1 MNILGVL
8 ASSPTAFRGE
18 GMIHENESLIG
29 ELSVQALEGGRAVLL
44 RYTATLLTG
53 NVAHSESTLLG
64 TGPDGKLCLWPV
76 MSELPMVLPH
86 TEVINKTESEN
97 YTLAVFGS
105 GAREA
110 SGKFREGLSIQV
122 NSDGSLVYAHAW
134 GLPGGNFEHRSS
146 CSMVP
151 SVAPRSSGAPAAGH

>member
-1 MNILGVL
+1 MTILGVL
-8 ASSPTAFRGE
+8 ASGPTAFRGE
-18 GMIHENESLIG
+18 GANHEKESFIG
-29 ELSVQALEGGRAVLL
+29 ELKVQALEGGRATLL
-44 RYTATLLTG
+44 MYTARLLTG
-53 NVAHSESTLLG
+53 NVVHSESTLLG

-86 TEVINKTESEN
+86 TEVMNKTESGN

-105 GAREA
+105 GARA
-110 SGKFREGLSIQV
+110 DSTSFREEISVQV

-134 GLPGGNFEHRSS
+134 GLPSGSFEDRSS

-151 SVAPRSSGAPAAGH
+151 SVA